1 MLQFPVNFF
10 SVQAAGLFAV
20 VAAPILACSQAFVF
34 LPDLLTSVQLVSK
47 NRIKIKR
54 EKIFHFLQHFRNM
67 RCQTVRKNKF

>member
-34 LPDLLTSVQLVSK
+34 LPDLLTSVQLVNK
-47 NRIKIKR
+47 TRDKIKS
-54 EKIFHFLQHFRNM
+54 KKNFSFSATFPKPAMSNGQ
-67 RCQTVRKNKF
+67 KNKF